1 MNGDGSEKIDDGTVD
16 GAPPRAGICRCFA
29 LTHCRSAGIKP
40 ILKCLLFCPYRNT
53 VREHDPN
60 IIVALSFWRGT
71 SFTDAWAAVCI
82 LFVAVSVLI
91 TIWIKSSATTRIS
104 YTPVEEHAAKEG
116 PR

>member
-53 VREHDPN
+53 VREHDPYLTPPTHTPYPSLPSL
-60 IIVALSFWRGT
+60 IPRSLWLGFDVKGSHALTG
-71 SFTDAWAAVCI
+71 
-82 LFVAVSVLI
+82 
-91 TIWIKSSATTRIS
+91 RI
-104 YTPVEEHAAKEG
+104 
-116 PR
+116 